1 MKIDVIPTVSVNNV
15 KFGMDREAVRSLLG
29 SAEEF
34 YKTADDTNATDD
46 FGFCHV
52 FYDDNDQCEAIE
64 IFNEAE
70 VYVNGTL
77 LFPVDLDS
85 AKLII
90 DDFLQDDDGLISY
103 SKSIGIYAPYGDM
116 ESILFGKEGY
126 YDE

>member
-1 MKIDVIPTVSVNNV
+1 MPVPERVEVDGCGT
-15 KFGMDREAVRSLLG
+15 GCRDTRDRKHR
-29 SAEEF
+29 AE
-34 YKTADDTNATDD
+34 D

>member
-1 MKIDVIPTVSVNNV
+1 MKINVIPTVSVNNV

-29 SAEEF
+29 NAEEF
-34 YKTADDTNATDD
+34 YKTADDTNSTDD
-46 FGFCHV
+46 YGFCHV
-52 FYDDNDQCEAIE
+52 FYDDNNKCEAIE

-77 LFPVDLDS
+77 LFPVELDS

-90 DDFLQDDDGLISY
+90 DDFEQDDDGLISY
-103 SKSIGIYAPYGDM
+103 SRSIGIYAPDGYM
-116 ESILFGKEGY
+116 ESILFGKKGY